1 MKYLIALLV
10 FASLAIVG
18 CSDKNLQEPVSALS
32 NDTPLPL
39 GKATPFKMRITGVG
53 VPSGTRC
60 APLLTIVSTGSG
72 NATQLGRF
80 TIVQS
85 HCVNPATFAFTDG
98 EATMTAANGDLL
110 YGTYSGQLTPIA
122 PPVFG
127 LLGHFAHAGGTGRFV
142 NATGEGVATGTLNFA
157 TGEAILDLDGWIE
170 RR

>member
-1 MKYLIALLV
+1 MKHLIALLV
-10 FASLAIVG
+10 LASLAIVG
-18 CSDKNLQEPVSALS
+18 CSDKTSQEPVSALS

-39 GKATPFKMRITGVG
+39 GKATPFKMRVSVVG
-53 VPSGTRC
+53 FPTGTRC
-60 APLLTIVSTGSG
+60 APLLTVVSTGSG

-110 YGTYSGQLTPIA
+110 YGTYSGQLIPIA
-122 PPVFG
+122 PPVFEI
-127 LLGHFAHAGGTGRFV
+127 LGRFSHAGGTGRFA

-157 TGEAILDLDGWIE
+157 TGEAVLELDGWIE